1 MVQEERRGE
10 GDGWLEVGPRWR
22 PLEREGDGLTGREG
36 RRGWAARG
44 GVDRKLFLF
53 CFYRLEEQRG
63 EASEEVAIK
72 NVVQGRRPGE
82 GLP

>member
-1 MVQEERRGE
+1 MAGSWPPLAAFRE
-10 GDGWLEVGPRWR
+10 GGG
-22 PLEREGDGLTGREG
+22 REGDGLTGREG